1 MKTEQKETKLIS
13 EGELSLLIDD
23 EFSNTMLVHKQLLH
37 QCGKLADAMGCTSP
51 YIIKNIMPSASIQ
64 GTNIAKVEEWFN
76 KRKKVA
82 IAQILEAQEAEE
94 DNRKRNDLLNSLN
107 LTIEQ
112 MHLLGFYEA

>member
-51 YIIKNIMPSASIQ
+51 YIIKIIIIILVLVLSTSNHAP
-64 GTNIAKVEEWFN
+64 
-76 KRKKVA
+76 
-82 IAQILEAQEAEE
+82 AQ
-94 DNRKRNDLLNSLN
+94 R
-107 LTIEQ
+107 
-112 MHLLGFYEA
+112 